1 MVTAIW
7 LAVGGAVG
15 SLARYGLAGVVNARA
30 HPLGT
35 VTVNVVGSF
44 AIGLLVGYWGFHVDS
59 PFRIAISIGLL
70 GGFTTFSTFAIDA
83 IYLWEKGETNI
94 AVASVIVSVLVGLGA
109 AVVGLVIG
117 RAVAG

>member
-7 LAVGGAVG
+7 VAVGGAVG

-35 VTVNVVGSF
+35 VTVNVVGSL